1 MLVRYYITYTVS
13 ALFVARRPDEG
24 RHYRYSG
31 VVVLAREDVEE
42 GDGLGDGELEPELG
56 PVVVV
61 EDGAEGVLLQR
72 VVDLPRRHAN
82 LRIIKRNHQHQLY
95 DDVEQLTQSDSEH
108 RRRNQVNR
116 SRCLVLVGSSH
127 LRSGRTLSPT
137 GQAKPTSPDLIS
149 VVG

>member
-31 VVVLAREDVEE
+31 VVVLVREDVEE

-95 DDVEQLTQSDSEH
+95 DDVEQ
-108 RRRNQVNR
+108 
-116 SRCLVLVGSSH
+116 
-127 LRSGRTLSPT
+127 
-137 GQAKPTSPDLIS
+137 
-149 VVG
+149 

>member
-1 MLVRYYITYTVS
+1 MHCTYMP

-31 VVVLAREDVEE
+31 VVVLVREDVEE

-95 DDVEQLTQSDSEH
+95 DDVEQ
-108 RRRNQVNR
+108 
-116 SRCLVLVGSSH
+116 
-127 LRSGRTLSPT
+127 
-137 GQAKPTSPDLIS
+137 
-149 VVG
+149 